1 MFRLTKIYNTAKRAY
16 IYTTVTVAAFIM
28 LFIILQ
34 IFAIS
39 SFTVPSDS
47 MSPAILPGDRILVPK
62 VATGARIFNIVKAAG
77 GETVKIWRIPGW
89 DTFKRDDILVFNFPH
104 NDSWNKISLNWQRYY
119 VKRSIGI
126 PGDTVEIRNF
136 QYYINSKQLER
147 NYATAFP
154 FSYIYPA
161 DSTARAENLRGYM
174 VDISDTVDHWTI
186 CDFGPLIVPQEGMT
200 IKINPQNIHR
210 YQQIIEWETGD
221 SITFADDLL
230 QIDDSVIEEYTFKG
244 NYYFMAGDNN
254 INSMDSRYWGLVPEK
269 FIVGKAKYIWWSE
282 NKSGIQW
289 DRILKCIK

>member
-1 MFRLTKIYNTAKRAY
+1 MFRLTKIYNRAKCAY

-28 LFIILQ
+28 FFIILRV
-34 IFAIS
+34 FVIS

-62 VATGARIFNIVKAAG
+62 VATGARIFNIVKAAR

-89 DTFKRDDILVFNFPH
+89 DTFKRNDILVFNFPH
-104 NDSWNKISLNWQRYY
+104 NDSWNRISLNWQRYY

-126 PGDTVEIRNF
+126 PGDTVEIRDF
-136 QYYINSKQLER
+136 QYYINSKQLEG

-154 FSYIYPA
+154 FSYIYPD
-161 DSTARAENLRGYM
+161 DSTARTENLRGYM
-174 VDISDTVDHWTI
+174 VDINDTVDLWTI
-186 CDFGPLIVPQEGMT
+186 RDFGPLIVPQEGMT
-200 IKINPQNIHR
+200 IKINHQNIHR

-221 SITFADDLL
+221 SITFADDLFK
-230 QIDDSVIEEYTFKG
+230 IDDSVIEEYTFKG

-269 FIVGKAKYIWWSE
+269 FIVGKVKYVWWSE
-282 NKSGIQW
+282 NKIGIQW